1 MNDFLPESIAMMLAR
16 GAGFSSLAW
25 SLRRLHCPV
34 EAKAL
39 VLEVGSG
46 GNPYFRSNVLLD
58 AHEDTR
64 ERHWERLISDRPTVL
79 GEVERLPF
87 KDKAFD
93 FIIASHVLEH
103 SKSPDLF
110 LKELSRVGKAGYI
123 EVPDAFME
131 RITPYIDHRLEITER
146 DGVLLIRKKASFQSD
161 QTLAELYRHKAGA
174 VIAGDTMPRFP
185 FHFHVRHYWRDT
197 VKFKIINPEVDAG
210 WPAPEAP
217 REPSSP
223 LPLKA
228 KLNKTML
235 GAIRKFF
242 SQSRRNRSINLLDLL
257 VCPSCRLEGLRRED
271 GLECLG
277 CGARYP
283 VRDGIPDMNL
293 RGVR

>member
-1 MNDFLPESIAMMLAR
+1 MNNFPQESAAMALAR
-16 GAGFSSLAW
+16 KAGFRSLAW

-34 EAKAL
+34 AASAL

-58 AHEDTR
+58 AYIDTR

-79 GEVERLPF
+79 AEVERLPF

-110 LKELSRVGKAGYI
+110 LNELARVGKAGYI

-131 RITPYIDHRLEITER
+131 RITPYLDHRLEITER
-146 DGVLLIRKKASFQSD
+146 DGVLLIRKKAAFQPD
-161 QTLAELYRHKAGA
+161 PVLTELYRHKASS

-185 FHFHVRHYWRDT
+185 FHFHVRHYWRDSI
-197 VKFKIINPEVDAG
+197 KYKIINPEVDAN
-210 WPAPEAP
+210 WAAPESQRMPA
-217 REPSSP
+217 R

-228 KLNKTML
+228 RLNKAML
-235 GAIRKFF
+235 GTIRKLF
-242 SQSRRNRSINLLDLL
+242 SQSRRNRNIDLL
-257 VCPSCRLEGLRRED
+257 ELLICPSCRSEGLRRED
-271 GLECLG
+271 GINCRQ
-277 CGARYP
+277 CGAKFP
-283 VRDGIPDMNL
+283 VRDGILDMNTAAG
-293 RGVR
+293 R